1 MASVPFFP
9 VLYGSSIDGKVKMWS
24 IAVTDRGGLGVIT
37 TTHGYVDGKKQV
49 NERVVTEGKNIGKK
63 NETSPVQ
70 QAINEAQ
77 SDWNKKKDAK
87 YTVALPGVAC
97 AGAGAGAEFAPPLP
111 MLAHKFTD
119 RGKDIRYPC
128 YAQRKL
134 DGVRCLAIACRGL
147 YSRLGK
153 PFSAHLAHIRAEVD
167 RLPPD
172 TILDGELYSDT
183 VGFQE
188 IVGLVKKET
197 LKAGDAEKIKS
208 IYLWVYD
215 TVRDGTNRE
224 RKRWLD
230 ETFASYKFAPS
241 AVRLL
246 PTVVCNSE
254 TDAMYY
260 HARFVADGYEGLI
273 LRNTGGAYRTDH
285 RSADLQKYKEFEDAE
300 FTITGFEEGDGV
312 EKGCV
317 VWKCV
322 TADGAAFDCRPRGT
336 REERAALFREGAAH
350 IGGKL
355 TVRYQGF
362 TDDGKPRFPVGVA
375 LRNYE

>member
-1 MASVPFFP
+1 MATFP

-24 IAVTDRGGLGVIT
+24 VAVEDRGAKGAAII
-37 TTHGYVDGKKQV
+37 TTHGYADGKKQT
-49 NERVVTEGKNIGKK
+49 NERVVTEGKNVGKR
-63 NETSPVQ
+63 NETTPLQ
-70 QAINEAQ
+70 QAINEAH
-77 SDWNKKKDAK
+77 SDWNKKRDAK
-87 YTVALPGVAC
+87 YTEELPSAG
-97 AGAGAGAEFAPPLP
+97 GAGADAPFAPPLP

-134 DGVRCLAIACRGL
+134 DGVRCLAIAGHGL

-153 PFSAHLAHIRAEVD
+153 PFSAHLAHIRTEIN
-167 RLPPD
+167 RLPSG

-208 IYLWVYD
+208 IFLWVYD
-215 TVRDGTNRE
+215 TVREGSNRE

-230 ETFASYKFAPS
+230 ELFASYKFAS
-241 AVRLL
+241 SVRLL
-246 PTVVCNSE
+246 PSVVCNSE

-260 HARFVADGYEGLI
+260 HAQFVAAGYEGLI
-273 LRNTGGAYRTDH
+273 LRNAAGVYRTDH
-285 RSADLQKYKEFEDAE
+285 RSADLQKYKEFDDAE
-300 FTITGFEEGDGV
+300 FTITGYEEGDGV

-317 VWKCV
+317 VWKCA
-322 TADGAAFDCRPRGT
+322 TDAGATFDCRPRGT
-336 REERAALFREGAAH
+336 REERAALFRDGAAYV
-350 IGGKL
+350 GKKL

-375 LRNYE
+375 IRTYE